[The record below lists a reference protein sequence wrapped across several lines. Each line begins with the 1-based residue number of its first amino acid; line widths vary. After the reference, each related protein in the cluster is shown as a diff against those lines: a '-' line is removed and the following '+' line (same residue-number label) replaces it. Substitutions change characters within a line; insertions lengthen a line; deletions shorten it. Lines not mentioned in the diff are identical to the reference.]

1 MSSDLSLFSIIF
13 FSFSGKNTIG
23 VMILEFF
30 LVYIIG
36 AGLYG
41 LLEIIWR
48 GWTHWTMLLCGGA
61 CFTLMYIISGSSL
74 PMLVKSILSALVIST
89 VEFSAGCLV
98 NITFGWHV
106 WDYSDR
112 AYNILGQ
119 VCPLFSLLWFALSV
133 PGLYLCSGL
142 RKLLA

>member
-1 MSSDLSLFSIIF
+1 MSSNFSLFPMIF
-13 FSFSGKNTIG
+13 FSFCGENIIG
-23 VMILEFF
+23 VMDLEFL

-41 LLEIIWR
+41 LLELIWR

-61 CFTLMYIISGSSL
+61 CFTLMYIIGGSTL
-74 PMLVKSILSALVIST
+74 PLLIKCLLSAIVIST
-89 VEFSAGCLV
+89 VEFSAGYLV
-98 NITFGWHV
+98 NITLGWHI

-119 VCPLFSLLWFALSV
+119 VCPLFSLLWFVLSV

-142 RKLLA
+142 RRLLT

>member
-1 MSSDLSLFSIIF
+1 MIF
-13 FSFSGKNTIG
+13 FAICGKNTIG
-23 VMILEFF
+23 VIVLEFL

-41 LLEIIWR
+41 LLEVIWR

-61 CFTLMYIISGSSL
+61 CFTLMYIISGSTL
-74 PMLVKSILSALVIST
+74 PLLMKCLLSALVIST
-89 VEFSAGCLV
+89 VEFSAGYLV

-112 AYNILGQ
+112 AFNILGQ
-119 VCPLFSLLWFALSV
+119 VCPLFSLIWLGLSL
-133 PGLYLCSGL
+133 PGLYLCNGL
-142 RKLLA
+142 RRLLN

>member
-1 MSSDLSLFSIIF
+1 M
-13 FSFSGKNTIG
+13 
-23 VMILEFF
+23 EFL

-41 LLEIIWR
+41 LLELIWR
-48 GWTHWTMLLCGGA
+48 GWTHWTMLVCGGV
-61 CFTLMYIISGSSL
+61 CFTLMYIISDFAL
-74 PMLVKSILSALVIST
+74 PLWAKCIFCAFVIST
-89 VEFSAGCLV
+89 VEFGAGCLV
-98 NITFGWHV
+98 NITLGWNV

-119 VCPLFSLLWFALSV
+119 ICPLFSLIWLALSV
-133 PGLYLCSGL
+133 PGMYLCSGL